1 MPFQLGQNVE
11 IISVETLARRSGKEI
26 WQSNLAIER
35 VLWLSLCSGT
45 FPSRVLVYGYHK
57 ERAFCQFGGA
67 QKGERMTALNGPS
80 DQFISL
86 CQYRCWRVE
95 FTVLWYLSIGPQV

>member
-1 MPFQLGQNVE
+1 MSFQLSQNVE
-11 IISVETLARRSGKEI
+11 IISVETLERKSGKEI

-57 ERAFCQFGGA
+57 ERAFCQFRGA
-67 QKGERMTALNGPS
+67 HKGERMTALNGPS

-86 CQYRCWRVE
+86 CQHRCWRVE
-95 FTVLWYLSIGPQV
+95 LNVLWYLSISPQV